1 MGLTPAE
8 IAKLSPS
15 VQAQI
20 KSAQGKSPSKKVQI
34 PDLKTQPA
42 TDNIYTGIQVI
53 NGKCPSKSNCY
64 TIIKLKGYSS
74 LGKTKSLT
82 EYEKSFYLQCNLYRN
97 SNITGLFELELSV
110 FNESNRADLDNSLK
124 IILDCLQKVNAIK
137 NDNNCIKIVAQ
148 KFIDKDRPRIEFKL
162 IRI

>member
-42 TDNIYTGIQVI
+42 TDNI
-53 NGKCPSKSNCY
+53 
-64 TIIKLKGYSS
+64 
-74 LGKTKSLT
+74 
-82 EYEKSFYLQCNLYRN
+82 
-97 SNITGLFELELSV
+97 
-110 FNESNRADLDNSLK
+110 
-124 IILDCLQKVNAIK
+124 
-137 NDNNCIKIVAQ
+137 
-148 KFIDKDRPRIEFKL
+148 
-162 IRI
+162 